1 MNWEK
6 LIKLNSHYRN
16 GSHLPCL
23 KLGIKIVSECP
34 SCEYDLTVHV
44 HFFFSKRYSTSER
57 WSRDPTYCSYG
68 CSYFTVLFLT
78 HFFIKFYSLKSNNI
92 CWNLYSNATDSP
104 LNTSQIQAC
113 TDSFCEQ

>member
-6 LIKLNSHYRN
+6 LIKLNSHYSN

-44 HFFFSKRYSTSER
+44 HFFQKVFNFREVEQGPYIVA
-57 WSRDPTYCSYG
+57 
-68 CSYFTVLFLT
+68 TVAVILLFYFLT
-78 HFFIKFYSLKSNNI
+78 NFFIKFYSLKSNNI
-92 CWNLYSNATDSP
+92 CWNPYSNATDSP